1 MKHLYLEGFIYY
13 ITINIQN
20 RLNLFVRPSFVITLY
35 DSLNYYR
42 YKQSY
47 KILGYGIMP
56 DHLHLLIWPYGEAT
70 ISEIIRDFK
79 TFTAKRIIKQA
90 EVEKQQDLL
99 IASKKAGAETG
110 RSNNKVWQDDF
121 WDKVIYTEKYLRQKL
136 NYIHRNPV
144 RAGLVNDVG
153 LYPYS
158 SYQNYE
164 FDNNTLIEI
173 DKDWLY

>member
-20 RLNLFVRPSFVITLY
+20 RLDLFVRPSFIITLY
-35 DSLNYYR
+35 DSLSYYR

-47 KILGYGIMP
+47 KILGYVIMP
-56 DHLHLLIWPYGEAT
+56 DHLHLLIWPYSKAT

-79 TFTAKRIIKQA
+79 TFTVKRIIKQA

-99 IASKKAGAETG
+99 IAFKKAGAETG
-110 RSNNKVWQDDF
+110 RSKYKVWQDDF

-153 LYPYS
+153 TFPYS

-164 FDNNTLIEI
+164 FDNNTLIAI